1 MKKLILSLALVAPG
15 YCLAQD
21 RLPDLPRIDLTS
33 EVERSDSF
41 YNVAAG
47 QCRML
52 KLYIGSVAGWRDNG
66 VPIERVQENVQ
77 TAVSPFGLTPEV
89 LLRWR
94 RAVDEIYYST
104 QTLEQVSENYEG
116 FCAPYER
123 IDIPVPMPR

>member
-1 MKKLILSLALVAPG
+1 MQKTLITLASSALLSVIVQPVF
-15 YCLAQD
+15 
-21 RLPDLPRIDLTS
+21 S
-33 EVERSDSF
+33 EPIPSTF
-41 YNVAAG
+41 YNVASG

-52 KLYIGSVAGWRDNG
+52 NLYIGSVAGWRDNG

-104 QTLEQVSENYEG
+104 QTQEQVSAKYEG

-123 IDIPVPMPR
+123 MNIPVPMPR